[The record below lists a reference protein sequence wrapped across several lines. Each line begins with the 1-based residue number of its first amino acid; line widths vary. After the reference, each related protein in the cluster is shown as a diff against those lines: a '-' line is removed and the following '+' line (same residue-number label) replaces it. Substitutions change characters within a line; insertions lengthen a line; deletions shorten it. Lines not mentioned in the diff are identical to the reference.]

1 MCGIVAY
8 LGKKPAQSII
18 LDGLK
23 TLEYRGYDSIGIAVV
38 SEKGVSYQKKVGKI
52 SELESHLREMIMSGT
67 FGIGHTRWATHG
79 KPSIENAHP
88 HCDCDG
94 KIWLVHNGIIENYV
108 ELKEELLLC
117 GHHFLS
123 ETDTEVLVHLI
134 EEEYRRIP
142 ILEDAVSSALL
153 RIEGAY
159 AVTVIHK
166 DEPRKIVA
174 AKFSSPLR
182 LGIIGDDEFILASD
196 PSAIIS
202 HTTNMVTL
210 EDNEMLIIKD
220 DGYKIMHLKKNGEEI
235 KRKIEQ
241 IDFSSEELDH
251 NGFSHYME
259 KEIFSQARSLQETL
273 RGRINLLD
281 GTAVLGGIQSIA
293 RELKNIE
300 RIHIVGCGSAY
311 CAGLIGDLLFEEL
324 AEIPCKTYLASEFR
338 YRAVAGNPK
347 RELLVAVSQS
357 GETADTLAA
366 LKEARRHGM
375 LTVGVVN
382 VVGSSIARETHAG
395 VYCRVGPEMAVA
407 STKAF
412 ISQVAVL
419 TLLATFLARQRT
431 MTNLI
436 GKMILQELLKIP
448 EAISC
453 ILESASQLEMF
464 AKDYSCFLNF
474 AYMGR
479 KYLFPAAL
487 EGAIKLKE
495 VSYIHAEAFASGEL
509 KHGPIALIEK
519 EFPSLFLVLKDSVYD
534 KNISNIQEVKARG
547 GKIFAIAS
555 EHDTTIGK
563 IADNVFYVPQVLEC
577 LSPIVAVLPLQLF
590 AYYMARLKGCDVDKP
605 RNLAKSVTVE

>member
-8 LGKKPAQSII
+8 LGKKEAQSIL

-23 TLEYRGYDSIGIAVV
+23 KLEYRGYDSAGLVILNAGNIQ
-38 SEKGVSYQKKVGKI
+38 YQKEVGKV
-52 SELESHLREMIMSGT
+52 SELEARFRGNPF
-67 FGIGHTRWATHG
+67 FGSLGIAHTRWATHG

-88 HCDCDG
+88 HYDCDG
-94 KIWLVHNGIIENYV
+94 KIWLVHNGIIENYL
-108 ELKEELLLC
+108 ELKENLLALQ
-117 GHHFLS
+117 HHFIS

-134 EEEYRRIP
+134 EEEYKSAP
-142 ILEDAVSSALL
+142 ILEDAVSHALL
-153 RIEGAY
+153 KIEGAY
-159 AVTVIHK
+159 AIAVVHK
-166 DEPRKIVA
+166 DEPQKIVA

-182 LGIIGDDEFILASD
+182 LGIIGDGELILASD
-196 PSAIIS
+196 PSAIVS

-210 EDNEMLIIKD
+210 EDHEMVILRN
-220 DGYKIMHLKKNGEEI
+220 DGYKIIHLKKNGEEVQ
-235 KRKIEQ
+235 REIEQ
-241 IDFSSEELDH
+241 IDFSGEALDH

-259 KEIFSQARSLQETL
+259 KEIFEQARSLQETF
-273 RGRINLLD
+273 RGRINLDD
-281 GTAVLGGIQSIA
+281 GTAVLGGIQTLS

-347 RELLVAVSQS
+347 KELLIAISQS

-366 LKEARRHGM
+366 LREGRKHGM
-375 LTVGVVN
+375 LTLGVVN
-382 VVGSSIARETHAG
+382 VTGSSIARETHAG

-412 ISQVAVL
+412 TSQVAIL
-419 TLLATFLARQRT
+419 TLLAISFARQRS
-431 MTNLI
+431 MTNLV
-436 GKMILQELLKIP
+436 GKMILQELFKIP
-448 EAISC
+448 EIISR
-453 ILESASQLEMF
+453 ILENASQLEMF
-464 AKDYSCFLNF
+464 AKEYSCFSNF

-495 VSYIHAEAFASGEL
+495 ISYIHAETFASGEL
-509 KHGPIALIEK
+509 KHGPIALIDE
-519 EFPSLFLVLKDSVYD
+519 EFPSLFLVLKDSVYE
-534 KNISNIQEVKARG
+534 KNISNMQEVKSRG
-547 GKIFAIAS
+547 GKIFALAS
-555 EHDTTIGK
+555 EGDTVVEK
-563 IADNVFYVPQVLEC
+563 IADSVFYVPKVFEC
-577 LSPIVAVLPLQLF
+577 LSPMVAVLPLQLF
-590 AYYMARLKGCDVDKP
+590 AYYMARLKGFDVDKP